1 MTELTLAAD
10 NPALAH
16 APSAPWAHDIRNTLA
31 TIGLHLETL
40 ERLAGPRGGKVANAA
55 LALISRS
62 ATMCSEALTEAGR
75 PKPASRRRGFD
86 LRATITEVV
95 ALLEPLAPAGFA
107 FDVDAGPS
115 CIVLGDSAEI
125 FRILFNLAQ
134 NAVSLARREAP
145 ISCLRIAVARNDA
158 GIAIRIA
165 DDGPGLPKSV
175 KARLFRPG
183 AVQGTANGFGLA
195 IARELAERNGGRL
208 SLIENAKGAAFLL
221 ELPHTAAAERARGAA
236 MPSLGRRIA
245 G

>member
-1 MTELTLAAD
+1 MTQLTLAAD
-10 NPALAH
+10 NPTLAQTL
-16 APSAPWAHDIRNTLA
+16 SAPWAHDIRNALA

-40 ERLAGPRGGKVANAA
+40 ERLSGPRGGKVASAA

-75 PKPASRRRGFD
+75 QKPASRRRGFD
-86 LRATITEVV
+86 LRGTITEVV
-95 ALLEPLAPAGFA
+95 ALLQPLAPAGFE
-107 FDVDAGPS
+107 FDVDAGPP
-115 CIVLGDSAEI
+115 CIVLGDAAEI

-134 NAVSLARREAP
+134 NAVSLARREAR
-145 ISCLRIAVARNDA
+145 ISRLCIAVARNDA

-165 DDGPGLPKSV
+165 DDGPGLPKAV

-183 AVQGTANGFGLA
+183 MADGAANGFGLA

-208 SLIENAKGAAFLL
+208 SLLESAKGAAFLL
-221 ELPHTAAAERARGAA
+221 ELPHAATAERFRGAA
-236 MPSLGRRIA
+236 MPSLGRRVA